1 MIVWDAIATIIC
13 GLAGGIITPVLYA
26 VHGPYKASG
35 ARINYTWWSAAA
47 FFVMVVTGLSSFV
60 GQLFPWPILAA
71 LIAYVAVGVGLAEL
85 RGTPSRHH
93 GALLLAF
100 ILPGAAVVAS
110 AVSSTVTALGVSA
123 TDPKV
128 IDALDTSVH
137 WRSLQALAN
146 GFLLLVL
153 VISAVLVEMVDRRFT
168 FASVWC
174 LIAAGLS
181 WIGLLH
187 GSRLGW
193 GVGPQAT
200 LGWLI
205 AAVVM
210 YMYSARWWS
219 AEVASPDR
227 PKFPAHAELVL

>member
-1 MIVWDAIATIIC
+1 VIVWDAIATIIC

-85 RGTPSRHH
+85 RSTPSRHH

-168 FASVWC
+168 FASVRC

-210 YMYSARWWS
+210 YSARWWS

-227 PKFPAHAELVL
+227 P